1 MTPTHKKGEKI
12 MLSVTKRE
20 VFGKKLTSLR
30 AEGNIPA
37 NIFGK
42 DFAST
47 AITIVASELMQAFRS
62 AGETQVI
69 YLVLGKDEIPALIAD
84 MQLDPRTDAVVH
96 VDFRKVN
103 LRQKTEA
110 QVPIILVGEPI
121 AVAQK
126 LGDLLTLV
134 DSVTIEALPAD
145 MPSEIEVDVSGLAEI
160 DACIKIAD
168 LKLPAGCVVH
178 EDAEEMI
185 AKIAEHKEEDLTPA
199 MPEGEV
205 AEPSSEAPSAEGA
218 TEGDAGAE
226 KSAE

>member
-1 MTPTHKKGEKI
+1 
-12 MLSVTKRE
+12 MLNVTKRD
-20 VFGKKLTSLR
+20 VFGKKLKALR
-30 AEGNIPA
+30 AEGLIPA

-42 DFAST
+42 EFTST
-47 AITIVASELMQAFRS
+47 AISMLATDFLQAFRF

-69 YLVLGKDEIPALIAD
+69 YLALGKDEIPALVAD
-84 MQLDPRTDAVVH
+84 LQLDPRTDAVVH

-110 QVPIILVGEPI
+110 QVPIVLVGEPI

-134 DSVTIEALPAD
+134 DTVTIEALPAD

-160 DACIKIAD
+160 DACIKVAD

-205 AEPSSEAPSAEGA
+205 AEPSSEAPASEG
-218 TEGDAGAE
+218 TPEGDASAE
-226 KSAE
+226 KPAE